1 MERVDYW
8 KMKGHTAADES
19 AANTYPSGRCS
30 ATGWVIN
37 TGRNP

>member
-8 KMKGHTAADES
+8 KMKGQAAAAESTAD
-19 AANTYPSGRCS
+19 TYPSGHCS

-37 TGRNP
+37 RGQNP